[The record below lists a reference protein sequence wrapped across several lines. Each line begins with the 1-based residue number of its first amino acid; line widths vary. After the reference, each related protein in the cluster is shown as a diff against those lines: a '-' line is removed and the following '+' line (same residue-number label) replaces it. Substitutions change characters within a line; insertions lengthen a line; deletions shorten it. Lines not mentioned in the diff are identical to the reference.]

1 LHAAKSVQEPTERIG
16 SPAVSAGECEM
27 GMVISFPEAGRSSR
41 GARAILGKP
50 ESATVIILPVV
61 RIERYIDEPSGGV
74 EPEASGS
81 PRRRRRRR
89 ITRS

>member
-1 LHAAKSVQEPTERIG
+1 MQ
-16 SPAVSAGECEM
+16 M

-41 GARAILGKP
+41 AARAILGKP

-61 RIERYIDEPSGGV
+61 RIERYVDEPSGGI
-74 EPEASGS
+74 EPEATGS

-89 ITRS
+89 ITR